1 MKAIAATIVVALVGG
16 ACGSES
22 TPIVKVL
29 ELLSNLQGK
38 VTAEGEAAKKTY
50 DEFAAYCEDRSKDL
64 NFDIKTG
71 KSDVAELQASI
82 ELEEALAS
90 KLSAKIQELGDSIGT
105 DTADL
110 EAATAIRKR
119 EGSDFA
125 AEEKEQAEVIS
136 TLQRAIAVLEKE
148 MQRGGASM
156 MQLARDNSIVEA
168 LETLVQAST
177 LNTADVNKLTAL
189 LQSSSSSSTT
199 DELDDFGAPAAA
211 AYGSHSGGIID
222 TLEDLLEK
230 AQEQLSDARK
240 KETTSTHNFQLLKQS
255 LEDKIKVSTKEAA
268 ASKANLAES
277 SEKKAVVTGDLDVT
291 SKDLAEDIKTLE
303 DMTHDCMTK
312 AEDFESE
319 TKSRAEELKALGA
332 AKTAVK
338 EATGAAAHAT
348 YSFAQ
353 VSFFQTRRSQSDS
366 LKGSKAT
373 RLVRDMARNHKSVAL
388 AHLASRIASAM
399 GASNREDADP
409 FGKVK
414 GLIRDMID
422 RLEDEASAD
431 ATQKAYCDK
440 ETSESNEAKEDL
452 SAAEEKLSL
461 KIDQMTARKTKL
473 REQVASLQNSLA
485 KLSKSQADMDELR
498 KEELAAYVQ
507 NKADLQQGIEGVKIA
522 LKVLRE
528 YYAKDDKAH
537 DAADG
542 GADGIVGLLE
552 VIESDFSKGLAE
564 TVATEEGAK
573 AAYEAET
580 KENEIEKAAKNKDV
594 DYKSKEA
601 VRLEKAASAASSDR
615 GNVQTELDAVLEYLT
630 KLESMCVAKPE
641 SYEEKTR
648 QRQEEIE
655 GLQTALNILEGDASL
670 LQTTERKLRGVRQ
683 HA

>member
-189 LQSSSSSSTT
+189 LQSDSRSSTT

-222 TLEDLLEK
+222 TLEDLLGK

-332 AKTAVK
+332 AKTAVQ

-399 GASNREDADP
+399 GASNKEGADP

>member
-82 ELEEALAS
+82 GLEEALAS

-189 LQSSSSSSTT
+189 LQSGSSSSTT

-332 AKTAVK
+332 AKTAVQ

-399 GASNREDADP
+399 GASNREGADP

>member
-189 LQSSSSSSTT
+189 LQSGSSSSTT

-222 TLEDLLEK
+222 TLEDLLGK

-399 GASNREDADP
+399 GASNKEGADP

-498 KEELAAYVQ
+498 KEEHAAYVQ